1 MLSKL
6 KNLFVN
12 PRTALTEVLGEAGIP
27 TFPALTISTL
37 KALRDP
43 DSSMK
48 KVGELVSTDPGN
60 SVRVLKL
67 VNSAAYGLRRPVNNV
82 NHACTMLGRTT
93 LEGIVLAVAVG
104 DAMPRG
110 DTQGYR
116 PERFWR
122 AAARRATTARALAEV
137 LDPASASASFTAG
150 LLQDLAVP
158 LLAHHKPGYDPMLEQ
173 WVHDG
178 GSLEDLERESFG
190 WDHATV
196 AGWLC
201 EDWCFPGTLGSCI
214 AGHHEQEGVPAPV
227 SLVSLLGEAE
237 DQGVEEMIERA
248 HQFYNAPADRVVDA
262 VKRGIVQGQHVA
274 RLFAA

>member
-1 MLSKL
+1 MLSTL
-6 KNLFVN
+6 KRLFRD
-12 PRTALTEVLGEAGIP
+12 PRAALTEVLGDAGVP
-27 TFPALTISTL
+27 TFPALTIHTL

-43 DSSMK
+43 DTPMK
-48 KVGELVSTDPGN
+48 TVGELVGADPGT

-82 NHACTMLGRTT
+82 QHACTMLGRTS

-104 DAMPRG
+104 DAMPQG
-110 DTQGYR
+110 DTKGYR
-116 PERFWR
+116 PQRFWR

-158 LLAHHKPGYDPMLEQ
+158 LLAHNKPGYDPLLEQ
-173 WVHDG
+173 WVNDG
-178 GSLEDLERESFG
+178 GSLEDLEQEFFG
-190 WDHATV
+190 WNHATV

-201 EDWCFPGTLGSCI
+201 EDWSFPDSLGACI
-214 AGHHEQEGVPAPV
+214 AGHHEEGTPAPV
-227 SLVSLLGEAE
+227 SLVALLGESE
-237 DQGVEEMIERA
+237 DQGVDEMIERA
-248 HQFYNAPADRVVDA
+248 RQHYNAPPDRVVDA
-262 VKRGIVQGQHVA
+262 VKRGVVQGQHIA